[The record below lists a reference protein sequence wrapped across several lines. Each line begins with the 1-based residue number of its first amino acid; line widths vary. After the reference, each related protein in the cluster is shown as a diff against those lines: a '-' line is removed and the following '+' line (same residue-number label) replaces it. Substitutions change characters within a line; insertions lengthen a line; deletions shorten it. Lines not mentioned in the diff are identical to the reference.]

1 MTKEAKMQIVID
13 NYFKSECDVNTS
25 IRKAFEKGF
34 RIGVQKGSV
43 DADPVK
49 HGHWI
54 VNDNRHTCRCS
65 CCESVELTDWALEEA
80 KYCPH
85 CGAYMGVEE

>member
-1 MTKEAKMQIVID
+1 MPIKGENGGYK
-13 NYFKSECDVNTS
+13 Y
-25 IRKAFEKGF
+25 KAFINGEWHDLTLSDSPNELTEWLQSNEEWT
-34 RIGVQKGSV
+34 R
-43 DADPVK
+43 VK

-85 CGAYMGVEE
+85 CGAYMGVEK